1 MKKRLLALCLL
12 ISILLTGCTLPISEP
27 ASSGAASSDY
37 LRVHF
42 IDVGQADCA
51 LIQCGDE
58 FMLIDGGNP
67 SDSSRVVSYLLSQG
81 VEELKMVVGTHPH
94 SDHIGGLAGV
104 LAVFP
109 TEMVLS
115 PTTTYGS
122 KAFDKFMYY
131 IDQQGLEVTIP
142 SPGDTY
148 TLGSA
153 TVTVLGPVKTSY
165 EDVNNTSIVL
175 MIQLGNSRFLFTG
188 DMEAQAERDLLD
200 SGADV
205 KADVLKVGHHGSHSS
220 TTYRFLREVAP
231 TYGVISVG
239 KDNSYGHPH
248 EEPLSRL
255 RDADVTVY
263 RTDLMGNIVAFTDGE
278 NITFTW
284 EKARIASPAVG
295 ACILRFPQFA

>member
-1 MKKRLLALCLL
+1 MKKRLLALFLL
-12 ISILLTGCTLPISEP
+12 ISILLTGCTLPGSETTGP
-27 ASSGAASSDY
+27 APGGDY
-37 LRVHF
+37 LRVHY

-51 LIQCGDE
+51 LLECGGE

-67 SDSSRVVSYLLSQG
+67 EDSSLVVSYLLNQG

-109 TEMVLS
+109 TKMVMS

-122 KAFDKFMYY
+122 KAFDNFMYY
-131 IDQQGLEVTIP
+131 TDQQRLEVTIP
-142 SPGDTY
+142 SVGDTY

-153 TVTVLGPVKTSY
+153 TVTVLGPVKDSY
-165 EDVNNTSIVL
+165 EDVNDTSLVL
-175 MIQLGNSRFLFTG
+175 MVQLGDNRFLFTG
-188 DMEAQAERDLLD
+188 DMESQAERDLLEAGTD
-200 SGADV
+200 L

-220 TTYRFLREVAP
+220 TGYRFLREVAP
-231 TYGVISVG
+231 TYGIISCG
-239 KDNSYGHPH
+239 RGNSYGHPH

-255 RDADVTVY
+255 KDADVTVY
-263 RTDLMGNIVAFTDGE
+263 RTDQMGSIVAFTDGQ

-284 EKARIASPAVG
+284 EKSKAVPSG
-295 ACILRFPQFA
+295 IKAYIPNFRCFV